1 MSGPR
6 ADRPAMPGYG
16 VLGAGEGTGLLP
28 WSWAEERLRVS
39 RYYWVSTVRPDGR
52 PHASPVWGL
61 WHDGRLWF
69 TCGGRSRKARNLA
82 ADPRCSVTTDDAEN
96 PVIVDGVAEIT
107 RDPAAIARFVE
118 AGNAKYG
125 PSYTVEFLDPDVNL
139 TVAVRPERAFG
150 LLHDDFTGSPTRWT
164 FEESAPQP
172 G

>member
-1 MSGPR
+1 VSEPR

-16 VLGAGEGTGLLP
+16 VLGPGEGTGLLP
-28 WSWAEERLRVS
+28 WSWAEERLTAS

-69 TCGGRSRKARNLA
+69 SCGGRSRKARNLA

-107 RDPAAIARFVE
+107 RDPEAIARFVD

-139 TVAVRPERAFG
+139 TVAVRPERVFG
-150 LLHDDFTGSPTRWT
+150 LLHDDFPGSPTRWT
-164 FEESAPQP
+164 FGA
-172 G
+172 